1 MFALHLLMG
10 KFNGDIINAVQEL
23 LSSSSTVIET
33 SRMMATMI
41 VLISII
47 SKATRP
53 LCQKDSVSLSIKKPS
68 NGSR

>member
-47 SKATRP
+47 SNGGQIRP
-53 LCQKDSVSLSIKKPS
+53 HVLYVKKIRYP
-68 NGSR
+68 

>member
-47 SKATRP
+47 SNGGQRP
-53 LCQKDSVSLSIKKPS
+53 HVLYVKKIRYP
-68 NGSR
+68 